1 MEFRLTYRGP
11 LKANAGIADKQA
23 LRREFH
29 RQLRVLWD
37 QIPLNDFKML
47 LIPAPGPGALSILK
61 PVGAFVFAPLGLA
74 DHSPGLRP

>member
-11 LKANAGIADKQA
+11 LKTNRGAVDKQT

-37 QIPLNDFKML
+37 QLPLKDHKGL
-47 LIPAPGPGALSILK
+47 LNPAPGTAKISVLQK
-61 PVGAFVFAPLGLA
+61 VRAFTFAPLNHGEIA
-74 DHSPGLRP
+74 SDLRS